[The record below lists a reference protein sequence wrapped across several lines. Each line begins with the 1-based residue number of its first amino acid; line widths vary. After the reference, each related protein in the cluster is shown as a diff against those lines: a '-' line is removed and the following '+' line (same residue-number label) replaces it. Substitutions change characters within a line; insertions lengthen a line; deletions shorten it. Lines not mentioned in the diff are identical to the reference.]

1 MMEAKKITLSICN
14 ENVVI
19 SINPELEAEYRRIA
33 KSVSDEFAKYKERYP
48 DVEKAKLMAF
58 LLLQSQ
64 SKAQKQSSS
73 NGEHPSFFKRLMEV
87 LRSAEE

>member
-14 ENVVI
+14 ENVVV
-19 SINPELEAEYRRIA
+19 SINPELEVEYRRIA

-73 NGEHPSFFKRLMEV
+73 NGKHPSFFKRLMEV

>member
-14 ENVVI
+14 ENVVV

-64 SKAQKQSSS
+64 TRLKSKARQTA
-73 NGEHPSFFKRLMEV
+73 NTLHFL
-87 LRSAEE
+87 SA

>member
-14 ENVVI
+14 ENVVV

-58 LLLQSQ
+58 LLLQLQ
-64 SKAQKQSSS
+64 SKARQTA
-73 NGEHPSFFKRLMEV
+73 NTLHFL
-87 LRSAEE
+87 SA

>member
-1 MMEAKKITLSICN
+1 MMEAKKITLNICN
-14 ENVVI
+14 ENVVV
-19 SINPELEAEYRRIA
+19 SINPEQEAEHRRIA

-73 NGEHPSFFKRLMEV
+73 NGKHPSFFKRLMEV
-87 LRSAEE
+87 LRCAEE

>member
-14 ENVVI
+14 ENVVV
-19 SINPELEAEYRRIA
+19 SINPEQEAEYRRIA
-33 KSVSDEFAKYKERYP
+33 KSVSDEFDKYKERYP
-48 DVEKAKLMAF
+48 DVEKAKLMAY

-73 NGEHPSFFKRLMEV
+73 NSKRPSFFKRLMEV
-87 LRSAEE
+87 LRSKEE

>member
-14 ENVVI
+14 ENVVV
-19 SINPELEAEYRRIA
+19 SINPEQEAEYRRIA
-33 KSVSDEFAKYKERYP
+33 KSVSDEFAKYKDRYP

-64 SKAQKQSSS
+64 SKAQKAKLVKQQT
-73 NGEHPSFFKRLMEV
+73 PFIF
-87 LRSAEE
+87 

>member
-1 MMEAKKITLSICN
+1 MKAKKITLSICN
-14 ENVVI
+14 ENVVA

-33 KSVSDEFAKYKERYP
+33 KSVSDMFTKYKERYP
-48 DVEKAKLMAF
+48 DVEKAKLMAY

-73 NGEHPSFFKRLMEV
+73 TSTHPLHFFKV
-87 LRSAEE
+87 GSIN